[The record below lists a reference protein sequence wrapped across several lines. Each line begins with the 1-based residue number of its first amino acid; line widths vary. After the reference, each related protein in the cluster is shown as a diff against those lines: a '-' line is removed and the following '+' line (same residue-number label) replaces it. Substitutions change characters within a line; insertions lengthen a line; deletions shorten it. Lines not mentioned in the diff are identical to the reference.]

1 MNGIPTNFAKK
12 YSIYTLLRSTKS
24 SEVEFMRVFE
34 GTGGIYIPGY
44 IWRKVSRKAKIS
56 LNLL

>member
-24 SEVEFMRVFE
+24 SEVEFKRVFE

-44 IWRKVSRKAKIS
+44 I
-56 LNLL
+56 